1 MMRLLFLLL
10 APLFLTQSILAQV
23 ELEII
28 QPTVIKEGKTLS
40 LAFAGGI
47 NSAQYQTMD
56 LDRDGDLD
64 LVILDRSSDK
74 INCFENTGSTY
85 IYQPYFEF
93 LFPEN
98 IQHWMI
104 LADYDCDGQKDLF
117 TYTGQGMRVFRN
129 ISTNNTIAWEL
140 VADPLKT
147 LGSSSNINLLFNLTD
162 IPIIADLDQD
172 GDLDILGF
180 DFASSS
186 QIEFHKNHSVENT
199 GSCGLEF
206 VRETRSYGD
215 IWDCGCDNFTI
226 DEPCGSTGRI
236 LHAGGK
242 ALLSLDYNSDGLM
255 DIVLSQESCNN
266 LSFAQNKGSLTIPSF
281 DSFNNRFPTLSS
293 NINFT
298 SFPIAGYEDVTFD
311 GKKDLLVSSN
321 VRSNS
326 FRDIDFKTS
335 SFLFENTSNSSNQFE
350 NSIAFLQDQMIDVGE
365 YAFPAIV
372 DVNGDGNNDLL
383 IGNVGSLDDGT
394 FISTL
399 TYYRAEN
406 NNFAWVTDDLFG
418 LSVLGLTEIKPQ
430 FIDINGDQKEDLVF
444 SALDDGF
451 NSTLYYIKNTGSTLE
466 SLDVSLLQ
474 FIDFDFNRLDDF
486 VLDFVNEDNL
496 PDLLL
501 GVSNGRLDYYVNTG
515 TLSNPS
521 FTLDTEAYLDIEPDG
536 DRSNLSLAIGEIDD
550 TEGTDLITTDRTGKM
565 SIYSNYKSG
574 IFTSQES
581 IVKIE
586 GSSSLFTTR
595 LGRISKPYIGKL
607 FGRDVIAVGSIQ
619 GGVRLFSTSTS
630 ANENKLSLSAFPV
643 PTTSDRIVNFQT
655 NMAGT
660 HIEIF
665 SLAGNKVAEVMLRA
679 YIETPVN
686 LSFLENGLYLV
697 KATIGNQSSTVK
709 IIVSPYN

>member
-10 APLFLTQSILAQV
+10 ASLFFTQSILAQV

-28 QPTVIKEGKTLS
+28 QPTVIKEGKTLR
-40 LAFAGGI
+40 LPFAGGI

-266 LSFAQNKGSLTIPSF
+266 LSFAQNNGSLAIPSF
-281 DSFNNRFPTLSS
+281 DSFNNSFPTLSS

-326 FRDIDFKTS
+326 FRDIDFKSS

-350 NSIAFLQDQMIDVGE
+350 ISIAFLQDQMIDVGE

-399 TYYRAEN
+399 TYYRSEN

-444 SALDDGF
+444 SALDGGF

-536 DRSNLSLAIGEIDD
+536 NRSNLSLAIGEIDD

-574 IFTSQES
+574 ISTSQES

-595 LGRISKPYIGKL
+595 LGRISKPYVGKL
-607 FGRDVIAVGSIQ
+607 FGSDAIAVGSIQ

-630 ANENKLSLSAFPV
+630 ANENKLSISAFPV

-665 SLAGNKVAEVMLRA
+665 SLAGNKVAEVMLSA

-697 KATIGNQSSTVK
+697 KATNGNQSSTVK